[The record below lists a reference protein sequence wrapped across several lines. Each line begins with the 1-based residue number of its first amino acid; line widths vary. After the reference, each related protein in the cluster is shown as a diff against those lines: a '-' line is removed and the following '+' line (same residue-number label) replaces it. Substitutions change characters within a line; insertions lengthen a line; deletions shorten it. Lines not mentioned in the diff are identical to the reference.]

1 MVVGG
6 SARWCRRSGAG
17 IEADVPRAELCVG
30 EGEGGECGERRFAL
44 RVLVS
49 REN

>member
-1 MVVGG
+1 
-6 SARWCRRSGAG
+6 
-17 IEADVPRAELCVG
+17 VG